1 MKKVGDVQAS
11 LCCPRMLIVS
21 FAAALFGSA
30 DVRAEQPATTQTG
43 HWSAEK
49 ILPPEP
55 GRKACWHRVYD
66 AKHLAAHPQQKVT
79 ELTFFLR
86 VSGYDAG
93 GVTIDKLLSGDGL
106 SISLEGD
113 GIAFGGDCYTTR
125 GTWVRPG
132 SDDKV
137 FHLDPVSVEACKT
150 LEKEQLG
157 GWDNEPRR

>member
-1 MKKVGDVQAS
+1 MVAPGDKDFEERLVSSVFDCKATRCASYTKSTANRMAVTGSHTTATVTVATGLMCWVKRPIANSLEETMKKVGDVQAS

-66 AKHLAAHPQQKVT
+66 AKHLRRAPAA
-79 ELTFFLR
+79 
-86 VSGYDAG
+86 
-93 GVTIDKLLSGDGL
+93 
-106 SISLEGD
+106 EG
-113 GIAFGGDCYTTR
+113 
-125 GTWVRPG
+125 
-132 SDDKV
+132 
-137 FHLDPVSVEACKT
+137 H
-150 LEKEQLG
+150 
-157 GWDNEPRR
+157 